1 MCPKIQPRRRGLR
14 IAAWSLATVLFV
26 TAGLVG
32 VVLWQHSYGMDEQR
46 VSIRHGGHTLN
57 GVLATPEDGRRHHG
71 LVVYVHG
78 DGPVGATHD
87 DGYKPM
93 WEANAKAGY
102 ASLSWDKP
110 GVAGAPGDWLDQSMD
125 DRADEVAAAIA
136 WARARPD
143 IDGDRI
149 GLWGASQAGWV
160 LPKVAARTPVS
171 FVIAVSPAINWL
183 RQGRYNLLAELRAD
197 GASAA
202 RTNAEITRSDTVRRL
217 LERRATFEGYV
228 GAMGGDANGMTAGRW
243 NFISKNYTAD
253 ATRDLRAL
261 RGVPVL
267 LALAGHDRNVDTA
280 DTERVYR
287 EVLDAGGALTVARYP
302 DATHSLLKESV
313 ERSDLRLALTA
324 LLAPRSLFADGF
336 LDGQRRFLKDPGAG
350 PAPAGT
356 SPRPEETTGAR
367 PGRPA
372 PPGHQRAYRPAPNS
386 PGAFPTGLGKGDAP
400 PRRRGAPDTSSASV

>member
-1 MCPKIQPRRRGLR
+1 MCPKIQSRRRGFR
-14 IAAWSLATVLFV
+14 VAAWSLATLLVV

-32 VVLWQHSYGMDEQR
+32 VVLWQHSYDMHEQR

-57 GVLATPEDGRRHHG
+57 GVLATPKDGRERHG

-78 DGPVGATHD
+78 DGPVDATHD

-110 GVAGAPGDWLDQSMD
+110 GVAGAPGNWLDQSMD
-125 DRADEVAAAIA
+125 DRADEAAAAIA

-160 LPKVAARTPVS
+160 LPKVAARTPVR

-202 RTNAEITRSDTVRRL
+202 RTKAAIARSDTTRRL
-217 LERRATFEGYV
+217 LERRATFAEYV
-228 GAMGGDANGMTAGRW
+228 EATGGDTGGMTADRW
-243 NFISKNYTAD
+243 GFVSKNYTAD
-253 ATRDLRAL
+253 ATQDLRAL
-261 RGVPVL
+261 RGIPVL
-267 LALAGHDRNVDTA
+267 LTLAGHDVNVDTA

-287 EVLDAGGALTVARYP
+287 QVLDAGGALRVERYP
-302 DATHSLLKESV
+302 QATHSLLRQSI
-313 ERSDLRLALTA
+313 ERSRAKTTLTA
-324 LLAPRSLFADGF
+324 LFSPRSLFANGF
-336 LDGQRRFLKDPGAG
+336 LDDQRRFLA
-350 PAPAGT
+350 A
-356 SPRPEETTGAR
+356 
-367 PGRPA
+367 PGR
-372 PPGHQRAYRPAPNS
+372 G
-386 PGAFPTGLGKGDAP
+386 GDH
-400 PRRRGAPDTSSASV
+400 TS

>member
-1 MCPKIQPRRRGLR
+1 MCPKTQPRRRGFR
-14 IAAWSLATVLFV
+14 IAAWSLVVLLVV

-32 VVLWQHSYGMDEQR
+32 VVLWQHSYDMYEQR

-57 GVLATPEDGRRHHG
+57 GVLATPEDGRKRHG

-78 DGPVGATHD
+78 DGPVDATHD

-110 GVAGAPGDWLDQSMD
+110 GVAGAPGNWLDQSMD
-125 DRADEVAAAIA
+125 DRADEAAAAIA

-160 LPKVAARTPVS
+160 LPRIAAKTPVR

-202 RTNAEITRSDTVRRL
+202 RTKAAIARSDTTRRL
-217 LERRATFEGYV
+217 LERRATFAEYV
-228 GAMGGDANGMTAGRW
+228 KATGGDTGGMTADRW
-243 NFISKNYTAD
+243 GFVSRNYTAD

-261 RGVPVL
+261 RGIPVL
-267 LALAGHDRNVDTA
+267 LTLAGHDINVDTA

-287 EVLDAGGALTVARYP
+287 QVLDPGGALTVRRYP
-302 DATHSLLKESV
+302 QATHSLLKQSIEQS
-313 ERSDLRLALTA
+313 RAKTALTA
-324 LLAPRSLFADGF
+324 LFCPRSLFANGF
-336 LDGQRRFLKDPGAG
+336 LDDQRRFLTA
-350 PAPAGT
+350 
-356 SPRPEETTGAR
+356 
-367 PGRPA
+367 PGRGSDHA
-372 PPGHQRAYRPAPNS
+372 P
-386 PGAFPTGLGKGDAP
+386 
-400 PRRRGAPDTSSASV
+400 